1 MATITKLGD
10 LHSVEA
16 LPGSL
21 SLSSQVSFPPREW
34 SALKDDKRAVE
45 HFGILRSRI
54 LNARCKQGICTIL
67 ISSSL
72 RGEGKSFT
80 AANLAASV
88 AELKNDRVL
97 LIDGDLRM
105 RAITKLTGLQEAPGL
120 AGYLEHRSTFEDCIR
135 STTLPGLSIAPAGVS
150 VSAPVATLLEGV
162 GLPEFIRR
170 AKQGFDLILVDS
182 VPASAPLADFELLL
196 SACDA
201 VLLVTRLNSTTR
213 SALQIST
220 QKVGSKLLGV
230 VVNNANPR
238 SSSEYY
244 KHDDESK

>member
-1 MATITKLGD
+1 MATITKLGV
-10 LHSVEA
+10 LHSQEL

-21 SLSSQVSFPPREW
+21 AISSQVVFPPREW
-34 SALKDDKRAVE
+34 SALKDNKRAVE
-45 HFGILRSRI
+45 HFGILRSRV
-54 LNARCKQGICTIL
+54 LNARGKQGICAIL

-88 AELKNDRVL
+88 AELKQDRVL

-105 RAITKLTGLQEAPGL
+105 RAITKLTGLQQASGL
-120 AGYLEHRSTFEDCIR
+120 AEYLEHRSAFEDCIQ
-135 STTLPGLSIAPAGVS
+135 STTLPGLSIAPAGLS
-150 VSAPVATLLEGV
+150 VSPHVATLLEGA

-182 VPASAPLADFELLL
+182 VPASAPIADFELLL
-196 SACDA
+196 AACDK
-201 VLLVTRLNSTTR
+201 VLLVTRLNGTTR

-220 QKVGSKLLGV
+220 QKVGSKLLGI
-230 VVNNANPR
+230 VVNNASAR

-244 KHDDESK
+244 KQDDRSK